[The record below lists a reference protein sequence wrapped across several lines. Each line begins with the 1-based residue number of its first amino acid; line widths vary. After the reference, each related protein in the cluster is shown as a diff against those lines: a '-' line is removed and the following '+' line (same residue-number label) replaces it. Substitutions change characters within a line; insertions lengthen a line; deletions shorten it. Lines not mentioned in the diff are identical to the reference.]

1 MALLSVL
8 QVQNIYK
15 LKDKYKYGYK
25 YGQESKYKYNLNEG
39 GVLRGDVVR
48 PLLLFV
54 VVLRRGGVVL

>member
-1 MALLSVL
+1 M
-8 QVQNIYK
+8 QNIYK
-15 LKDKYKYGYK
+15 LKYKYKYGYK